1 MGITDQDIRLMASER
16 LADTEDGGGRMTGT
30 EVVDGVSNN
39 LFPDVSELDRTIGR
53 VALRK
58 AFPAVLSANRDP
70 YYGANVIIDRG
81 PADPNVSVTLF
92 STKSWTDERA
102 AAVSRMESYLARGP
116 RLDGYLYDQHIAGQ
130 KALVILMRTDRSPPA
145 VGQTI
150 VVVKDPGLS
159 TEAQQ
164 FVRITKVTSVE
175 QQFSGPSTPCGTA
188 SYTRQVVTLEIIDAL
203 LWDVQGGT
211 PHCTDDSDQSFK
223 SRLYT
228 TIVADAAT
236 YAGITA
242 LAEAVSMGA
251 LTVRAA
257 SIFTQLVP
265 SAQTEIP
272 ITDASPHGDRAI
284 LIEAGGEAQIV
295 TTASWGPGAPL
306 YVGQGLFP
314 GSVSVVVSGAT
325 VTDQAGKLLLDSVEI
340 GACDYSNG
348 VLTINSGGP
357 DYGSA
362 SKTITFIPAAQPT
375 RGTQSAGWDITPE
388 NRSSTLVFLLD
399 PRPAPGA
406 LAIHYMAQ
414 GKWYLLRDDGSGALR
429 GADSSY
435 GSGVVNYTTGS
446 VVVTLGA
453 LPDVGSTTIATWG
466 TTTQEI
472 DRAGISVYA
481 EQVIV
486 VDVPNAETNGLM
498 PGGVTL
504 TWPDGLGGSY
514 TAADDGAGNLTGDA
528 SGSINYA
535 DRSIRFRPNVLPPS
549 GAQISVVSGYGPQ
562 SSGIG
567 DITGGTVT
575 LSQPPVPGSLVMTL
589 PVVHKNAVR
598 GSIKVQDDSNGNLK
612 VIESETV
619 SVTAGTTVGTVNY
632 MTGVCELIAGV
643 AGTYTGPCYH
653 MVPLGEIK

>member
-1 MGITDQDIRLMASER
+1 MAITDQDIRLMASER

-58 AFPAVLSANRDP
+58 AFPAVLSENRDP

-92 STKSWTDERA
+92 STKDWTDERA

-130 KALVILMRTDRSPPA
+130 KALMILMRTDRQPPVIGA
-145 VGQTI
+145 TI

-164 FVRITKVTSVE
+164 FVRITGVASAVQT
-175 QQFSGPSTPCGTA
+175 FSGPIQPCGLTT
-188 SYTRQVVTLEIIDAL
+188 YTRQVVTVEISDAL

-211 PHCTDDSDQSFK
+211 PHCGDDTTQEIA
-223 SRLYT
+223 SRLYST
-228 TIVADAAT
+228 VVADAAT

-242 LAEAVSMGA
+242 LSEAVTTGA

-272 ITDASPHGDRAI
+272 ITDATPHGNSAI
-284 LIEAGGEAQIV
+284 PLAAGGEAQLTTSV
-295 TTASWGPGAPL
+295 TWGPGAPL

-314 GSVSVVVSGAT
+314 GSLAVEVSGAT
-325 VTDQAGKLLLDSVEI
+325 VTDRAGLLLVDSVEI
-340 GACDYSNG
+340 GTVDYSSG
-348 VLTINSGGP
+348 ILTIGTGGP
-357 DYGSA
+357 NYGTA
-362 SKTITFIPAAQPT
+362 SKTITFVPAAQPV

-388 NRSSTLVFLLD
+388 SRSGTLVFLLD

-414 GKWYLLRDDGSGALR
+414 GKWYVLRDDASGALR

-435 GSGVVNYTTGS
+435 GSGVVNYATGS

-466 TTTQEI
+466 TQTQEI
-472 DRAGISVYA
+472 DRSGAAVYA
-481 EQVIV
+481 EQLLS
-486 VDVPNAETNGLM
+486 VPTAEGTRLTRN
-498 PGGVTL
+498 GVTL
-504 TWPDGLGGSY
+504 TWPDGLGGNY
-514 TAADDGAGNLTGDA
+514 TAAANAAGDLSGDA
-528 SGSINYA
+528 TGRVNYA
-535 DRSIRFRPNVLPPS
+535 DSTIRFRPNVLPPS
-549 GAQISVVSGYGPQ
+549 AAVITVSSNY
-562 SSGIG
+562 SLASTSISGIDG
-567 DITGGTVT
+567 STITLSSLPAPGSVELVIPVTHNGTV
-575 LSQPPVPGSLVMTL
+575 
-589 PVVHKNAVR
+589 R
-598 GSIKVQDDSNGNLK
+598 GQITIVDDGANGLK
-612 VIESETV
+612 VAGAAGV
-619 SVTAGTTVGTVNY
+619 SVTIGTAIGSINY
-632 MTGVCELIAGV
+632 DTGVCSLSSGLS
-643 AGTYTGPCYH
+643 GSYTTTVTT
-653 MVPLGEIK
+653 MRLMGEES

>member
-16 LADTEDGGGRMTGT
+16 LADTEDGGGRMTGN

-39 LFPDVSELDRTIGR
+39 LFPDVSELDRTVGR

-81 PADPNVSVTLF
+81 PVDPNVSVTLF

-102 AAVSRMESYLARGP
+102 DSVSRMESYLARGP

-130 KALVILMRTDRSPPA
+130 KALVILMRTDRQPPA

-164 FVRITKVTSVE
+164 FVRITKVTAVE
-175 QQFSGPSTPCGTA
+175 QSFSGPSTPCGTA
-188 SYTRQVVTLEIIDAL
+188 SYTRQVVTLEISDAL
-203 LWDVQGGT
+203 LWDVQGGAA
-211 PHCTDDSDQSFK
+211 HCTDDSSQTFK

-242 LAEAVSMGA
+242 LAEAVSLGA

-272 ITDASPHGDRAI
+272 ITDATPHGDSAI
-284 LIEAGGEAQIV
+284 PIAAGGQAQF
-295 TTASWGPGAPL
+295 TTAAVWGAGLSL
-306 YVGQGLFP
+306 YVGQGIYP
-314 GSVSVVVSGAT
+314 GTLTVVVSGAT
-325 VTDQAGKLLLDSVEI
+325 ITDQAGKLMLDSVEI
-340 GACDYSNG
+340 GSVDYSNG
-348 VLTINSGGP
+348 VLIIATGGP
-357 DYGSA
+357 NYSNYTK
-362 SKTITFIPAAQPT
+362 SITFTPAANPA
-375 RGTQSAGWDITPE
+375 RATQSAGWDVTPE
-388 NRSSTLVFLLD
+388 SRSGTLVFLLD

-414 GKWYLLRDDGSGALR
+414 GKWYVLRDDSSGALR

-435 GSGVVNYTTGS
+435 GSGVVNFTTGS

-453 LPDVGSTTIATWG
+453 LPDVGSAIIATWG
-466 TTTQEI
+466 TQTLEI
-472 DRAGISVYA
+472 DRSGISVYA
-481 EQVIV
+481 EQLLSI
-486 VDVPNAETNGLM
+486 DLEAGQRLTRN
-498 PGGVTL
+498 GVTI
-504 TWPDGLGGSY
+504 TWPDGGGGNY
-514 TAADDGAGNLTGDA
+514 QAQDDGAGNLTGNA
-528 SGSINYA
+528 TGRINYA
-535 DRSIRFRPNVLPPS
+535 DRTIRFRPSVLPPA
-549 GAQISVVSGYGPQ
+549 GAEITVTSGYGPL
-562 SSGIG
+562 SNGIASI
-567 DITGGTVT
+567 DGGTIT
-575 LSQPPVPGSLVMTL
+575 LANPPSPGSVELTV
-589 PVVHKNAVR
+589 PVAHDGQAR
-598 GSIKVQDDSNGNLK
+598 GSIKIADDGAGILRVVDSVG
-612 VIESETV
+612 V
-619 SVTAGTTVGTVNY
+619 SVAYGTNLGSINY
-632 MTGVCELIAGV
+632 DTGVCS
-643 AGTYTGPCYH
+643 
-653 MVPLGEIK
+653 LGESINGSYTATGTIMRLLGIMA